1 MEKQKISV
9 QVAGKS
15 YTLISSDPPEY
26 VRRVAALVDRR
37 LNEMQIASGMALQQA
52 SVLTCFNLADELLK
66 ARDENTELKR
76 RMQRLTAGKETDA
89 PGETESKPS
98 GQQTEIR

>member
-1 MEKQKISV
+1 MEKQKINV
-9 QVAGKS
+9 RVGGKN
-15 YTLISSDPPEY
+15 YTLVSSDPPEY

-66 ARDENTELKR
+66 APDSKLELMALENDP
-76 RMQRLTAGKETDA
+76 DA
-89 PGETESKPS
+89 KIAKNEKPAKN
-98 GQQTEIR
+98 TIRERQGI